1 MMQINFHILLSLGLK
16 GIDTPYVLQTKIQ
29 IAALISLGLAHIH
42 NVPLDDNQTY
52 VNNQPA
58 TITHYDINPR
68 NVIMTKDGTPKI
80 NDFNVAEFMK
90 ETISEEPCGF
100 ESRLHEPWS

>member
-1 MMQINFHILLSLGLK
+1 MMQINLHVLLSLGLK
-16 GIDTPYVLQTKIQ
+16 GIDTPYVLQTKLQ
-29 IAALISLGLAHIH
+29 IAALISLGLSHIH

-90 ETISEEPCGF
+90 ETRSQEPCGF
-100 ESRLHEPWS
+100 ESRLYEPWW